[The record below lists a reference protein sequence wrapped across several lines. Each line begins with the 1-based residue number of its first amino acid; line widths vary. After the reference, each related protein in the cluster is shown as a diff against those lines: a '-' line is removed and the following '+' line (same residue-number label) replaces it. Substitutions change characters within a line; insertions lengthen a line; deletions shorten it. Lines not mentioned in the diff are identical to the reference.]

1 MKSHLSLFIALAALS
16 LSPAYSSTQS
26 KPSVTGLKLAGV
38 RVDLPSGW
46 QSKPPP
52 IKSAVQFAVYQD
64 HSIFFELVLEP
75 KMDFSDSVDL
85 MAWGRLV
92 KENSAKESTLEHRKD
107 TEVRR
112 RTVAGRET
120 VEYEVTGEMKGLKL
134 HFRNIMVQS
143 GDTFCK
149 LVCWSVPSQWDE
161 AQAKFDEL
169 VSHLH

>member
-1 MKSHLSLFIALAALS
+1 MRSHLPLFIALAALG
-16 LSPAYSSTQS
+16 LTPAYSSTQS
-26 KPSVTGLKLAGV
+26 KPSVIGLKLAGV
-38 RVDLPSGW
+38 RVDLPAGW

-92 KENSAKESTLEHRKD
+92 KENSAKESSLEHRKD

-120 VEYEVTGEMKGLKL
+120 VEYEVTGETKGLKL
-134 HFRNIMVQS
+134 HFRNIMIQS